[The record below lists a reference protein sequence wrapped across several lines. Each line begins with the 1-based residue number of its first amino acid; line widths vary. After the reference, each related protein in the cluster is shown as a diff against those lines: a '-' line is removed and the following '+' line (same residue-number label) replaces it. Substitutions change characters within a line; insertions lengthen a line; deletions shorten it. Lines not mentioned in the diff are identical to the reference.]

1 MKSDRL
7 ALTTVGLR
15 VTLAHPLAFHEEN
28 SSRPLFLRFGA
39 WLFRQRSWIP
49 LPLALALLF
58 IRAGEASSSLVSLLG
73 ATMVACGEGLRLWAV
88 RHIGVISRTRSDRLG
103 PLVSAGPFGLI
114 RNPLYIGNIALWVGF
129 ALSARLVWI
138 APIFVAVLGLE
149 YHAIVRWEES
159 LLESRRG
166 EEYRAYAGRV
176 PRWIPNYPPTIPPT
190 GERDLHTWPETLFSE
205 RGTLVAIAIGY
216 VLLWM
221 KHHL

>member
-1 MKSDRL
+1 
-7 ALTTVGLR
+7 
-15 VTLAHPLAFHEEN
+15 LAFHDEN
-28 SSRPLFLRFGA
+28 PSPPRFLRFGA

-58 IRAGEASSSLVSLLG
+58 IRAGEASSILVSLLG

-103 PLVSAGPFGLI
+103 PLVSAGPFGLV

-129 ALSARLVWI
+129 ALSAQLVWM
-138 APIFVAVLGLE
+138 APIFIAVLGVE
-149 YHAIVRWEES
+149 YHAIVRWEEW

-176 PRWIPNYPPTIPPT
+176 PRWIPSFPSAPSATMPAA
-190 GERDLHTWPETLFSE
+190 ERDLYTWRETLFSE

-221 KHHL
+221 KQHL